1 MSARA
6 RPSRR
11 RAARPAEEAAQRQEV
26 TPASPQ
32 PDSGPP
38 DDTPPLQSV
47 QAQLEQIVAASARV
61 QIAQGNLAR
70 AEALARDHLTDPKV
84 RFLLLRLKEAAGL
97 NEGMFEQWSALLNE
111 CPDDLQI
118 VRYSATR
125 LVRDRHVDEAL
136 ALVDRHIPES
146 DDNPDLMLARAKL
159 LGDIRAHEQSDA
171 LFSRLIARHG
181 DRNVRVEFAKRL
193 RKRGLLADAY
203 ETIKPV
209 LHLLA
214 PGSKA
219 AELASTLTSDYEFYR
234 EFEEAEELAGKDIR
248 IVSMKHAI
256 LHFKNRQVEDTEP
269 ENTVSIALVT
279 GSLGPGGAERQLTRL
294 AGELHRMAKSAD
306 RLPAFMRVK
315 PEKVE
320 VLVKQHTEPS
330 GSAKK
335 QGLDFFLPVLADA
348 QIPVTEINGLPAI
361 STSHQP
367 VEDPRLTR
375 LLEQLPPPVHYGV
388 TRLAPLLRANR
399 FDVVSLWQDG
409 TCLFGALAA
418 LLAGVPT
425 IHLVFRGL
433 PPNIRKDRF
442 REEYPVLYQAL
453 AQIPGVHFVSNSR
466 TAAQEYAKWLGI
478 PIVRFH
484 ILYNGVPELATGAS
498 PKDEEKWKAFEACTA
513 DATETIGG
521 VFRLEPDKR
530 PQLWLKLAAQYLK
543 RRPQARFFIV
553 GDGRLQDNMAALA
566 QELQV
571 TDRLLFVGLS
581 NHVGYWYSRMDAKV
595 LLSRYEGLPNV
606 LIEAQL
612 QGVPVVST
620 PAGGAGECFVENVT
634 GHLLSD
640 LEHPDLN
647 EACEKIES
655 LVDLTRGNEVLKQHS
670 RQRAREL
677 FSLNAMLDKFLS
689 LCVSVLGASRSD
701 ERVGIGAMRLR
712 EA

>member
-1 MSARA
+1 MNYRA
-6 RPSRR
+6 DPER
-11 RAARPAEEAAQRQEV
+11 E
-26 TPASPQ
+26 
-32 PDSGPP
+32 
-38 DDTPPLQSV
+38 DDTSSLQWV
-47 QAQLEQIVAASARV
+47 RTQLEQIVATSGRV
-61 QIAQGNLAR
+61 QLAQGNLTR
-70 AEALARDHLTDPKV
+70 AQALAQDHMADPKV
-84 RFLLLRLKEAAGL
+84 RFLLLRLKELAGL
-97 NEGMFEQWSALLNE
+97 NEGMSEQWAELLRA
-111 CPDDLQI
+111 CPDDLQV
-118 VRYSATR
+118 VRYCASR
-125 LVRDRHVDEAL
+125 LVKERHIDDAL
-136 ALVDRHIPES
+136 ALIERYIPES
-146 DDNPDLMLARAKL
+146 SDDPDMLFARAKL
-159 LGDIRAHEQSDA
+159 LSDIRAYEQSDA
-171 LFSRLIARHG
+171 LFRRLIARHD
-181 DRNVRVEFAKRL
+181 DRNVRIEFAKRL

-209 LHLLA
+209 ADQLV

-219 AELASTLTSDYEFYR
+219 AELASTLANDYAFYR
-234 EFEEAEELAGKDIR
+234 GFEPEEGLAGTDIR

-256 LHFKNRQVEDTEP
+256 LHFRDREIEEQSSDNR
-269 ENTVSIALVT
+269 VSIALVT

-294 AGELHRMAKSAD
+294 AGELHRMAASAD
-306 RLPAFMRVK
+306 RLPSFMRVK

-330 GSAKK
+330 GSGKK

-361 STSHQP
+361 STSHQS
-367 VEDPRLTR
+367 VADPALTR

-388 TRLAPLLRANR
+388 TRLTPLLRANP

-433 PPNIRKDRF
+433 PPNIRKDRY
-442 REEYPVLYQAL
+442 REEYPALYQAL
-453 AQIPGVHFVSNSR
+453 AQVPGVHFVSNSR

-484 ILYNGVPELATGAS
+484 ILYNGVPELATSAS
-498 PKDEEKWKAFEACTA
+498 AEDEKKWTAFQESTP

-530 PQLWLKLAAQYLK
+530 PQLWIKLAAQYLK
-543 RRPQARFFIV
+543 RRPNARFFIV
-553 GDGRLQDNMAALA
+553 GDGRLLDNMVALA
-566 QELQV
+566 QELGV

-581 NHVGYWYSRMDAKV
+581 NHVGYWYTRMDAKV

-612 QGVPVVST
+612 LGVPVVST

-634 GHLLSD
+634 GHLLGD
-640 LEHPDLN
+640 VEHPDLN
-647 EACEKIES
+647 EACDKIES
-655 LVDLTRGNEVLKQHS
+655 IVDLMRSNDVLKQHS
-670 RQRAREL
+670 RQRARDL
-677 FSLNAMLDKFLS
+677 FSLNAMLSKFLS
-689 LCVSVLGASRSD
+689 LCVTVMGTSRND
-701 ERVGIGAMRLR
+701 EPLGIGPMRLM